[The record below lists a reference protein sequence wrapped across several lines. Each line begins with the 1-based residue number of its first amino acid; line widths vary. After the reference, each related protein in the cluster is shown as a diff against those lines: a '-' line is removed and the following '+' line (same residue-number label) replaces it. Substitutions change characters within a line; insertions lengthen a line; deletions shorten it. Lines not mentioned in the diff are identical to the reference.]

1 MKESILAFLDTET
14 TGLNPEKHEVIEV
27 GVVLVKQIPRPGRGP
42 SVEVIEE
49 IDLKIKPE
57 RIEDAEE
64 EALRINGYNEA
75 DWMFAPELK
84 PAMQMLAKK
93 LEGAVMVSHNI
104 SFDAPFMEKTFE
116 RAGVENTMK
125 RYKLDT
131 LSIAFARFYN
141 RDGDIKY
148 SLGYLCDLFGVKNEN
163 AHTALADARALFQVY
178 KKMMD
183 A

>member
-27 GVVLVKQIPRPGRGP
+27 GVVLVRQTSRPGRGP

-64 EALRINGYNEA
+64 EALRINGYNDA

-163 AHTALADARALFQVY
+163 AHTALADARALYQVY

>member
-14 TGLNPEKHEVIEV
+14 TGLNPEKHEVIQV
-27 GVVLVKQIPRPGRGP
+27 GVVLARQTPRQGRGP
-42 SVEVIEE
+42 SLEIIEE
-49 IDLKIKPE
+49 IDLKIKPQ

-64 EALRINGYNEA
+64 EALRINGYDEGE
-75 DWMFAPELK
+75 WMFAPDLK
-84 PAMQMLAKK
+84 PAAELLAKK
-93 LEGAVMVSHNI
+93 LQGAIMVAHNI
-104 SFDAPFMEKTFE
+104 SFDAPFVEKMFE

-131 LSIAFARFYN
+131 ISIAFARFYN
-141 RDGDIKY
+141 REEDIKY
-148 SLGYLCDLFGVKNEN
+148 SLGYLCDMFGIKNEN
-163 AHTALADARALFQVY
+163 AHTALADAKALYQVY

>member
-14 TGLNPEKHEVIEV
+14 TGLNPEKHEVIQV
-27 GVVLVKQIPRPGRGP
+27 GVVLARQIQRVGKGP
-42 SVEVIEE
+42 SIEIIEE
-49 IDLKIKPE
+49 IDMKIKPS
-57 RIEDAEE
+57 RIEDAED

-75 DWMFAPELK
+75 EWMFAPDLK
-84 PAMQMLAKK
+84 PAMEVLAKK
-93 LEGAVMVSHNI
+93 LEGAIMVAHNI
-104 SFDAPFMEKTFE
+104 AFDAPFMDKCFE

-131 LSIAFARFYN
+131 ISIAFARFYN
-141 RDGDIKY
+141 RDNDIKY
-148 SLGYLCDLFGVKNEN
+148 SLGYLCDLFGIKNEN
-163 AHTALADARALFQVY
+163 AHTALADARALYQVY

>member
-1 MKESILAFLDTET
+1 VLAR
-14 TGLNPEKHEVIEV
+14 
-27 GVVLVKQIPRPGRGP
+27 QIPRPGKGP
-42 SVEVIEE
+42 TLEIIEE

-57 RIEDAEE
+57 RLEDAEE

-75 DWMFAPELK
+75 EWMFAPDLK
-84 PAMQMLAKK
+84 PAAEMLAKK
-93 LEGAVMVSHNI
+93 LQGAIMVAHNI
-104 SFDAPFMEKTFE
+104 AFDAPFIEKTFE

-131 LSIAFARFYN
+131 ISIAFARFYN
-141 RDGDIKY
+141 REDDIRY
-148 SLGYLCDLFGVKNEN
+148 SLGYLCDMFGIKNEN
-163 AHTALADARALFQVY
+163 AHTALADAKALYQVY

>member
-1 MKESILAFLDTET
+1 
-14 TGLNPEKHEVIEV
+14 
-27 GVVLVKQIPRPGRGP
+27 
-42 SVEVIEE
+42 
-49 IDLKIKPE
+49 
-57 RIEDAEE
+57 
-64 EALRINGYNEA
+64 
-75 DWMFAPELK
+75 
-84 PAMQMLAKK
+84 MQMLAKK